1 MVQFKSKQALLEDM
15 KAVYKLFHYE
25 ITTLDEALAQIDK
38 VMKYPS
44 PTGKQKQHLAF
55 TSGTKGYDTVSA
67 HLGEQVQVTLEEF
80 SDYVAN
86 EEKSCFVEYMELYYD
101 CALTRQGVALVD
113 TPGADSINA
122 RHTDVAFQYIK
133 NADAILFVTYYNHVF
148 SRADREFL
156 IQLGR
161 VKIRLLLIKCS
172 S

>member
-67 HLGEQVQVTLEEF
+67 HLGEQVQVTLDEF

-133 NADAILFVTYYNHVF
+133 TQMLFYL
-148 SRADREFL
+148 SR
-156 IQLGR
+156 I
-161 VKIRLLLIKCS
+161 IITCS
-172 S
+172 LVLTVNF